1 MSFHKLKIDKF
12 KLIELCGT
20 SESEFTSVST
30 TMKDL
35 CFDVFGTAK
44 EKKNPRAVKGNKA
57 ECSPKAFRF
66 CSILLEQFIANFCI
80 DKQSYWMNCL
90 AKGNMKKP
98 VMSLMTLPLTMKM
111 GWRSFLGPLVTTT
124 VRTSVGT

>member
-44 EKKNPRAVKGNKA
+44 EKKNPRAVKGNK
-57 ECSPKAFRF
+57 E
-66 CSILLEQFIANFCI
+66 LLDELPGKRKHEEAS
-80 DKQSYWMNCL
+80 DVSDDS
-90 AKGNMKKP
+90 
-98 VMSLMTLPLTMKM
+98 SLDDEDGLEVFSWAIGDDDSQDICWNIVVP
-111 GWRSFLGPLVTTT
+111 
-124 VRTSVGT
+124 